1 MERVPDSPVQAG
13 LSVTREFMTDEILRV
28 IAKSRR
34 SSACPTNPSYTWNP
48 VSSFRF
54 KVSGRES
61 QRLVNAAI
69 LTF

>member
-1 MERVPDSPVQAG
+1 
-13 LSVTREFMTDEILRV
+13 MTDEILRV

-34 SSACPTNPSYTWNP
+34 SSAWPTNPSYSWNP